1 MSGATRHRDVGLR
14 RRDRGLLAALGLG
27 ALVAWSRGRRARAE
41 RHRALGE
48 ARLARARA
56 TVAERTLATHARELE
71 RSNRDLEQ
79 FAYVAS
85 HDLSEPLRTVS
96 GFVRLLETR
105 YKGRL
110 DEDADEFIHFAV
122 DGVRRMQRLIDDLLQ
137 FSRVGRAEAG
147 PDAVDL
153 TTLVPEVLD
162 GLRDA
167 IDRSAADVQ
176 VDALPVVLGDGPQL
190 AQLFQN
196 LISNALKFTDGHP
209 PHVRIT
215 AEPSAERWQLA
226 VVDDG
231 IGIDPSAA
239 GRVFQT
245 FQRLH
250 SAEAYDGTGI
260 GLAICERIVERHGGR
275 IWVEPGPGGV
285 GSAFRFTLP
294 RAPAAVE
301 LPGGRLVDHAEG
313 VLDT

>member
-1 MSGATRHRDVGLR
+1 MSGATWHRDVGPR
-14 RRDRGLLAALGLG
+14 RRERALLAVLGVG
-27 ALVAWSRGRRARAE
+27 ALVGWRRGRRARSE
-41 RHRALGE
+41 RQRMLDE
-48 ARLARARA
+48 ARFARARA
-56 TVAERTLATHARELE
+56 MVAERKLATHTGELE

-85 HDLSEPLRTVS
+85 HDLSEPLHTVS
-96 GFVRLLETR
+96 GFVRLLEAR

-110 DEDADEFIHFAV
+110 DEDADEFIRFAV
-122 DGVRRMQRLIDDLLQ
+122 DGVQRMQRLIDDLLR
-137 FSRVGRAEAG
+137 FSRVGRAEAAR
-147 PDAVDL
+147 DAVDL
-153 TTLVPEVLD
+153 ATLVPQVLE

-196 LISNALKFTDGHP
+196 LLSNALKFTDGHAA
-209 PHVRIT
+209 HVRLT
-215 AEPSAERWQLA
+215 AQPSAELWELA
-226 VVDDG
+226 VIDHG
-231 IGIDPSAA
+231 IGIDPTAA
-239 GRVFQT
+239 RRIFQV

-250 SAEAYDGTGI
+250 TAEAYDGTGI

-294 RAPAAVE
+294 GGPVPVE
-301 LPGGRLVDHAEG
+301 LPGG
-313 VLDT
+313 

>member
-1 MSGATRHRDVGLR
+1 MRAAARHQDVGPR
-14 RRDRGLLAALGLG
+14 RRDRGLLALLGLG
-27 ALVAWSRGRRARAE
+27 ALVAWRRGRHARAE
-41 RHRALGE
+41 RQRALDE
-48 ARLARARA
+48 AGSARARA
-56 TVAERTLATHARELE
+56 LVAERTLATHTRELE

-85 HDLSEPLRTVS
+85 HDLSEPLRTVG
-96 GFVRLLETR
+96 GFVRLLEAR

-137 FSRVGRAEAG
+137 FSRVGRAEA
-147 PDAVDL
+147 PRDAVDL
-153 TTLVPEVLD
+153 AALVPDVLE
-162 GLRDA
+162 GLHDA
-167 IDRSAADVQ
+167 IDRSAAEVQ
-176 VDALPVVLGDGPQL
+176 LAALPVVLGDAAQL

-196 LISNALKFTDGHP
+196 LLSNALKFTDGHP
-209 PHVRIT
+209 ARVRVT
-215 AEPSAERWQLA
+215 AQPSAELWQLA
-226 VVDDG
+226 VIDDG

-239 GRVFQT
+239 RRIFQM

-250 SAEAYDGTGI
+250 VAEAYDGTGI

-294 RAPAAVE
+294 SAGA
-301 LPGGRLVDHAEG
+301 G
-313 VLDT
+313 